1 MTGYQAERARPV
13 SMWAAGFVVFAGSVM
28 LIVGVF
34 HAIQGLVAIFND
46 DFYVVARNYT
56 FDLDTTAYGWLHLIL
71 GVLVAVAGW
80 GVFTGAAWARA
91 VGMILAVL
99 SAIVNFF
106 FIPYYPVWA
115 ITIIALD
122 IAIIWALTVWDR
134 GAARSAGL

>member
-1 MTGYQAERARPV
+1 MTVQAERARPV
-13 SMWAAGFVVFAGSVM
+13 SMWAAGFVVFAGSIM

-71 GVLVAVAGW
+71 GVLVAFAGW

-91 VGMILAVL
+91 VGMILAIL

-134 GAARSAGL
+134 GAARSTGL

>member
-13 SMWAAGFVVFAGSVM
+13 SMWAAGFVVFAGSIM

-56 FDLDTTAYGWLHLIL
+56 FDLNTTAYGWIHLIL
-71 GVLVAVAGW
+71 GVLVAFAGW
-80 GVFTGAAWARA
+80 GVFTGAAWA
-91 VGMILAVL
+91 
-99 SAIVNFF
+99 
-106 FIPYYPVWA
+106 PYYPVWA

-122 IAIIWALTVWDR
+122 VAIIWALTVWDR
-134 GAARSAGL
+134 GAARSTGL

>member
-13 SMWAAGFVVFAGSVM
+13 SMWAAGFVVFAGSIM

-56 FDLDTTAYGWLHLIL
+56 FDLDTTAYGWIHLIL
-71 GVLVAVAGW
+71 GVLVAFAGW
-80 GVFTGAAWARA
+80 GVFTGDAWARA
-91 VGMILAVL
+91 VGMILAIL

-122 IAIIWALTVWDR
+122 VAIIWALTVWDR
-134 GAARSAGL
+134 GAARSTGL

>member
-1 MTGYQAERARPV
+1 MADYTARARPV

-28 LIVGVF
+28 LVVGVF

-56 FDLDTTAYGWLHLIL
+56 FDLDTTAWGWIHLLLGIL
-71 GVLVAVAGW
+71 IAFAGW

-91 VGMILAVL
+91 VGMILAIL
-99 SAIVNFF
+99 SAIANFF
-106 FIPYYPVWA
+106 FIPYYPVWS

>member
-56 FDLDTTAYGWLHLIL
+56 FDLDTTAWGWIHLIL
-71 GVLVAVAGW
+71 GVLIGFAGW
-80 GVFTGAAWARA
+80 GVFTGAVWARA
-91 VGMILAVL
+91 VGMILAII
-99 SAIVNFF
+99 SAIANFF
-106 FIPYYPVWA
+106 FIPYYPVWS

-134 GAARSAGL
+134 GAAHSSGL

>member
-13 SMWAAGFVVFAGSVM
+13 SMWAAGFVVFAGSIM

-46 DFYVVARNYT
+46 DFFVVSRNYT

-71 GVLVAVAGW
+71 GVLVAFAGW

-91 VGMILAVL
+91 VGMILAIL

-122 IAIIWALTVWDR
+122 VAIIWALTVWDR
-134 GAARSAGL
+134 GAARATGL

>member
-13 SMWAAGFVVFAGSVM
+13 SMWAAGFVVFAGSIM

-56 FDLDTTAYGWLHLIL
+56 FDLDTTAYGWIHLIL
-71 GVLVAVAGW
+71 GVLVAFAGW

-91 VGMILAVL
+91 AGMILAIL

-134 GAARSAGL
+134 GAARSTGL

>member
-1 MTGYQAERARPV
+1 MTVQAERARPV
-13 SMWAAGFVVFAGSVM
+13 SMWAAGFVVFAGSIM

-56 FDLDTTAYGWLHLIL
+56 FDLDTTAYGWVHLIL
-71 GVLVAVAGW
+71 GVLVAFAGW

-91 VGMILAVL
+91 VGMILAIL

-134 GAARSAGL
+134 GAARSTGL

>member
-56 FDLDTTAYGWLHLIL
+56 FDLDTTAYGWVHLIL
-71 GVLVAVAGW
+71 GVLVAFAGW

-91 VGMILAVL
+91 VGMILAIL

-122 IAIIWALTVWDR
+122 NAIIWALTVWDR
-134 GAARSAGL
+134 GAARSTGL

>member
-122 IAIIWALTVWDR
+122 VAIIWALTVWDR
-134 GAARSAGL
+134 GAARSTGL